1 MLRSDRAT
9 AKAKTLMTL
18 IKFAFVLVLSSF
30 GLVAQAQAQALDVDW
45 LVNINDSNG
54 VTNFDPIA
62 AGGTIE
68 YIVEVANNG
77 DDLAPATTVSIDVP
91 ATTRLIAISPGFTG
105 CEVGAAPFVA
115 PVIGPETVV
124 CEVASLAQNA
134 QISSVF
140 SVQTTLAGTGGT
152 NRVVEL
158 LATVPTSSVPAGGG
172 APVTDISTTNNSL
185 GEETTVTAG
194 SDLAISLS
202 ASSNVPS
209 GAFIDFDITVLNNGP
224 NDTDEFTIEFPVPT
238 GVTNITGAG
247 GSSLPSG
254 CSNSGGVVTCIVT
267 GDLAAASSIVRSF
280 RGLVVAAGGSTIT
293 STASVLNAAPVD
305 PISGNNTATAATS
318 VDDGTDVSI
327 DVVRSGGRTIPIGG
341 TSTFSYRPAYSGNAP
356 EDLTI
361 QTTIPTNYTFNPLTD
376 ITSNGWTCTVTP
388 VQVVTCTLP
397 GGGAAGNN
405 IALDRITIVATAVS
419 AGVDVPVS
427 ATISALTPTETN
439 FSNNSDGTVTTI
451 EAAEVDLRAN
461 KSTQASGRPVTG
473 ENYSFLIST
482 TNIGNV
488 DYAGEVVM
496 TDSIPAGLTVTA
508 VAENGWTCLPAVPP
522 NLVGPQTVECRR
534 TFTALDPLSANETAP
549 TVTITTLI
557 TSAVGT
563 DVTNR
568 LSVAGPDIAPAET
581 ELGNNT
587 TTTTV
592 TVEGAVTS
600 ADVEIVKTRSLAT
613 VAVGEIQTFQIELIN
628 NGPDIARNVVFEDA
642 LFNLINNSAG
652 PTNAGEVSFNVP
664 PSGATNAQC
673 STTERFSNGRLLSC
687 SVEILPVCGGT
698 TGVVC
703 PVVTV
708 EVRPGGTGNVR
719 TNTATILSSD
729 TPDPDQSNQSSAV
742 DYTVVSRADVT
753 VTKNATPD
761 PAVAGQDVTYVVTA
775 INRNIFDGTSI
786 RSNLSTAQAVTIT
799 DDLPDN
805 VRFISATPS
814 EGSCATQPAPGALT
828 NSDQVIC
835 NLGPLDIGAQET
847 VEIVV
852 RPTNVLNGSSIQN
865 NVRVSTST
873 VEIEEDNN
881 TANVS
886 VNIGQPVLDILVNKD
901 DSVDPVVIGSNTVYT
916 IRVTNAGPSASE
928 NVVVTDIL
936 PASIFAYRSHTISAG
951 GSCATVPIAQ
961 VTPAPNPADRTLEC
975 QIPLLEPNTS
985 EIIQVTM
992 EAVSE
997 GDILNEVTISS
1008 DEIVA
1013 GFDTETLNNSTQEN
1027 TTASGPGDVAV
1038 TSKTPSV
1045 TTVNLRESFSFL
1057 VTVENNPDTPGSAA
1071 TGVVLTDNLP
1081 TGMVLTAQPT
1091 ASVTTGTTTINTCT
1105 GALNATTFQCNFG
1118 NLSDDAVI
1126 QVTVPV
1132 KVISIPMLGDTI
1144 TNTAS
1149 ITATSG
1155 DSNRDNNSSDGTVTV
1170 NGSSLSGTLY
1180 RDLDNGATAS
1190 VSDQDPGDLGIAG
1203 VEMTLTGTAVDGEMI
1218 TLMVNTGSDGTYS
1231 FPTLPQGTYRV
1242 IRGVVNETGFVTGQN
1257 TIGSEG
1263 GTLPSA
1269 AEASGIVLPAVTAA
1283 TGYDFAE
1290 IPGATPASIALVKT
1304 ADTSAFSNPPQAGD
1318 VLTYNFLIRNTG
1330 TVTLTAVT
1338 LTDTVTGVMLTG
1350 TAIPSLAPGEENDTA
1365 YSATYILQPE
1375 DLGGQLTNIANVT
1388 GSPAV
1393 GDDVS
1398 DVSGTSLTNNTP
1410 TTTNVP
1416 TDTPVA
1422 DNPAISLDK
1431 TLDQSAL
1438 SDGAQVGDVLTYGFI
1453 VTNTGNVPLFD
1464 VRVEDALNGLT
1475 VIGAPITQLNPGESD
1490 STTYTASYVLTEDD
1504 LAAGQ
1509 VVNDATAEGEFPQ
1522 NSGIRVSD
1530 DDTETANF
1538 DQPLLEE
1545 ETIDAI
1551 PEVFPPFI
1559 DGGTTTTMLASDL
1572 LNGEPATL
1580 DNITLTVLREDP
1592 GVTLDPVTTLIT
1604 LAPGLPAGTYEVDY
1618 QICSIASPELC
1629 DTATETVVQLA
1640 APGIETTKTQTL
1652 TDNGDDRDGLGDT
1665 LTYQIT
1671 VENTGNI
1678 ALQNVTVTDT
1688 MVDLQGGALTL
1699 TTGPSFVSATAGSPE
1714 GSLQIGEMATY
1725 SATFLVN
1732 AQAADALGVENTVV
1746 GTAVPTPIPDVPG
1759 IPPSVSDTSDDGDDT
1774 DGNTVDDPTVSEF
1787 PLPVAAV
1794 EDGPVT
1800 MTKTS
1805 TADVV
1810 RRGDA
1815 VPYTITISNENGT
1828 AVGPFT
1834 LTDTLPANFVFI
1846 SGSASIAP
1854 SEILP
1859 GKITWTGIQ
1868 VPAQSTLD
1876 ITLSARVLSS
1886 ARPGDHVNTATLTD
1900 PVTGDSVVP
1909 PSTATVRL
1917 LADPVFDCGDVI
1929 GKVFDDINGDGY
1941 QNPPPGGITDQ
1952 TYAGGKGGKLST
1964 PPVARTEKGIPNV
1977 RLVTVDGSI
1986 ITTDQNG
1993 LYSVPCAALPANN
2006 GSNFILK
2013 LDTRT
2018 LPSGY
2023 RVTTENPRVVRLT
2036 PGMMTELNFGAAIG
2050 KVVRVD
2056 LDASAFGRTSD
2067 GKIALSEPLKRG
2079 IAQLLPQ
2086 IAGEAINLRL
2096 TFHVPQNADAAD
2108 VKAARQMMRAADR
2121 HIKREWRKVGRT
2133 RLLVEQAIARVGR

>member
-1 MLRSDRAT
+1 MPRSHRAF
-9 AKAKTLMTL
+9 AGAKTLMTL
-18 IKFAFVLVLSSF
+18 TKIAFAVVFSIF
-30 GLVAQAQAQALDVDW
+30 GMVAQAQAQDVDW
-45 LVNINDSNG
+45 LVNINDSNLT
-54 VTNFDPIA
+54 VDFDPIA

-77 DDLAPATTVSIDVP
+77 DDMAPPTTVSVDVP
-91 ATTRLIAISPGFTG
+91 ATTRLMAISAGFTG
-105 CEVGAAPFVA
+105 CRVGATPFAA

-124 CEVASLAQNA
+124 CDVANLPQSGR
-134 QISSVF
+134 ISSVF
-140 SVQTTLAGTGGT
+140 SVQTTEAGANGT

-158 LATVPTSSVPAGGG
+158 LATVPVSVVPAGGG
-172 APVTDISTTNNSL
+172 APVVDISTTNNSL

-194 SDLAISLS
+194 ADLSITLVTDAT
-202 ASSNVPS
+202 VPS
-209 GAFIDFDITVLNNGP
+209 GAFLDFDITVLNNGP
-224 NDTDEFTIEFPVPT
+224 NTTDSFTIHFPVPT
-238 GVTNITGAG
+238 GVANISRVG
-247 GSSLPSG
+247 GSGLPAG
-254 CSNSGGVVTCIVT
+254 CTNSGGVISCTIT
-267 GDLAAASSIVRSF
+267 NDLSAGSSVVRSF
-280 RGLVVAAGGSTIT
+280 RGQVVAASGSPIT
-293 STASVLNAAPVD
+293 STASVLDGDPTD
-305 PISGNNTATAATS
+305 PISGNNTS
-318 VDDGTDVSI
+318 VAETIVGVGTDVSI
-327 DVVRSGGRTIPIGG
+327 DVVRTGGPIIPVGG
-341 TSTFSYRPAYSGNAP
+341 TSTFTFFSAYTGNAP

-361 QTTIPTNYTFNPLTD
+361 QTTIPANYTFDPLSD
-376 ITSNGWTCTVTP
+376 ITSGGWSCTVGAG
-388 VQVVTCTLP
+388 QLVTCTLP
-397 GGGAAGNN
+397 GGGVAGTNVP
-405 IALDRITIVATAVS
+405 LDTIVIVATSVGT
-419 AGVDVPVS
+419 GVAVPVTG
-427 ATISALTPTETN
+427 TISALTPTETN
-439 FSNNSDGTVTTI
+439 FDNNTDTAVTTI
-451 EAAEVDLRAN
+451 QAAEVDLRAN

-488 DYAGEVVM
+488 DYVGEVVM
-496 TDSIPAGLTVTA
+496 TDNIPTGLTVTD
-508 VAENGWTCLPAVPP
+508 VVENGWACLPASPP
-522 NLVGPQTVECRR
+522 DLVGPQSIVCRR
-534 TFTALDPLSANETAP
+534 TFTALDPLEANETAP

-557 TSAVGT
+557 TSAEGT
-563 DVTNR
+563 DLTNS
-568 LSVAGPDIAPAET
+568 LVVSGPDISPVET
-581 ELGNNT
+581 ALGNNST
-587 TTTTV
+587 NVTV
-592 TVEGAVTS
+592 TAEGAVTS
-600 ADVEIVKTRSLAT
+600 ADVGIVKSRSLAT
-613 VAVGEIQTFQIELIN
+613 VAVGDIQTFQIELTN
-628 NGPDIARNVVFEDA
+628 AGPDIARNIAFEDA
-642 LFNLINNSAG
+642 LFNLVNNTTGA
-652 PTNAGEVSFNVP
+652 TNAGEVSFNMDGG
-664 PSGATNAQC
+664 GATGAQC
-673 STTERFSNGRLLSC
+673 STAPRFSNGRTLSC
-687 SVEILPVCGGT
+687 TVTELPVCGGVS
-698 TGVVC
+698 GVTC

-708 EVRPGGTGNVR
+708 EVRPGGTGNSR
-719 TNTATILSSD
+719 TNTATITSSG
-729 TPDPDQSNQSSAV
+729 TPDPNTSNQSSAV
-742 DYTVVSRADVT
+742 GYTVISRADVT

-761 PAVAGQDVTYVVTA
+761 PALAGQDVTYVVTA
-775 INRNIFDGTSI
+775 INLGTFEGTTI
-786 RSNLSTAQAVTIT
+786 RSNLSQAQAVTIT

-814 EGSCATQPAPGALT
+814 TGSCATQPAAGALT
-828 NSDQVIC
+828 NNDQLIC
-835 NLGPLDIGAQET
+835 NLGPLDTGAQET

-852 RPTNVLNGSSIQN
+852 RPTNALNGGSIQN
-865 NVRVSTST
+865 DVSVSTGT
-873 VEIEEDNN
+873 VELNSDNN

-901 DSVDPVVIGSNTVYT
+901 DSVDPVVIGSTTVYT

-975 QIPLLEPNTS
+975 QIPILPANAS

-1013 GFDTETLNNSTQEN
+1013 GFDTEALNNFTREN

-1038 TSKTPSV
+1038 TSKVPNV
-1045 TTVNLRESFSFL
+1045 TSVNLRDSFTFL

-1071 TGVVLTDNLP
+1071 TGAVLTDTLP

-1091 ASVTTGTTTINTCT
+1091 ALVTTGTTTINTCT
-1105 GALNATTFQCNFG
+1105 GALNATSFQCNFG
-1118 NLSDDAVI
+1118 NLSDNAVVQI
-1126 QVTVPV
+1126 TVPV
-1132 KVISIPMLGDTI
+1132 KVISIPALGDNI
-1144 TNTAS
+1144 TNTATIS
-1149 ITATSG
+1149 ATSG
-1155 DSNRDNNSSDGTVTV
+1155 DSNSENNSANGVVTV
-1170 NGSSLSGTLY
+1170 NGSSLAGTVY

-1190 VSDQDPGDLGIAG
+1190 VSDQDPGDLGIEG

-1218 TLMVNTGSDGTYS
+1218 TLMVNTGTDGTYS

-1257 TIGSEG
+1257 TIGTSG

-1269 AEASGIVLPAVTAA
+1269 AEAEGISLPANTAA

-1290 IPGATPASIALVKT
+1290 IPGATPAAIALLKT
-1304 ADTSAFSNPPQAGD
+1304 ADTSAFSNPPQAGE

-1330 TVTLTAVT
+1330 TVTLTDVT

-1365 YSATYILQPE
+1365 YSATYVLQPE
-1375 DLGGQLTNIANVT
+1375 DLGGQLSNVANVT
-1388 GSPAV
+1388 GSPPE

-1416 TDTPVA
+1416 NDPPVA

-1464 VRVEDALNGLT
+1464 VRVQDSLEGLT
-1475 VIGAPITQLNPGESD
+1475 VIGAPLAQLNPGESD

-1509 VVNDATAEGEFPQ
+1509 VVNDARAEGEFPQ
-1522 NSGIRVSD
+1522 DSGVRVSD
-1530 DDTETANF
+1530 EDTETANF
-1538 DQPLLEE
+1538 DQPVVEE

-1551 PEVFPPFI
+1551 PEVFPPFT
-1559 DGGTTTTMLASDL
+1559 DGGTTTSMLASDL
-1572 LNGEPATL
+1572 LNGDPATL

-1592 GVTLDPVTTLIT
+1592 GVTLDPSTTIIT
-1604 LAPGLPAGTYEVDY
+1604 LASGLPAGTYEVDY

-1629 DTATETVVQLA
+1629 DTTTETVVQLA
-1640 APGIETTKTQTL
+1640 APGIESTKTQTL
-1652 TDNGDDRDGLGDT
+1652 TDNGDGRDGLGDT

-1678 ALQNVTVTDT
+1678 VLQNVTVTDT

-1699 TTGPSFVSATAGSPE
+1699 TTGPSFVSASAGSPA

-1725 SATFLVN
+1725 SATFVVN
-1732 AQAADALGVENTVV
+1732 EQAADALGVENTVV
-1746 GTAVPTPIPDVPG
+1746 GTGVPTPIPDVPG

-1787 PLPVAAV
+1787 PLPIAV
-1794 EDGPVT
+1794 IEDGPVT

-1815 VPYTITISNENGT
+1815 VPYTITISNENGA

-1834 LTDTLPANFVFI
+1834 VTDTLPANFVFI
-1846 SGSASIAP
+1846 SDSASIAP

-2079 IAQLLPQ
+2079 ISKLLPQ

-2108 VKAARQMMRAADR
+2108 VKAARQMLRAADR